1 MFCLCDDIE
10 LVRAVV
16 RQEFIEILP
25 QPLVKCKADSMC
37 KRRGNQA
44 DCKCAPDA
52 IDDAGGHIDDH
63 AGNDDRPDLH
73 HLQKCHVQNAGEGH
87 VAAQIRFQRLL
98 IAAAQQRN
106 DIRHRLP
113 HHKIDQQQRHKH
125 KKCHDAAADKLCFF
139 HHKPCS
145 SLEWN

>member
-1 MFCLCDDIE
+1 
-10 LVRAVV
+10 
-16 RQEFIEILP
+16 
-25 QPLVKCKADSMC
+25 MC

-87 VAAQIRFQRLL
+87 VAAQVRFQRLL
-98 IAAAQQRN
+98 IAAAPEDAEALLRELRGAVPSAQR
-106 DIRHRLP
+106 IGVVEAYQGGPR
-113 HHKIDQQQRHKH
+113 I
-125 KKCHDAAADKLCFF
+125 
-139 HHKPCS
+139 
-145 SLEWN
+145 SLR